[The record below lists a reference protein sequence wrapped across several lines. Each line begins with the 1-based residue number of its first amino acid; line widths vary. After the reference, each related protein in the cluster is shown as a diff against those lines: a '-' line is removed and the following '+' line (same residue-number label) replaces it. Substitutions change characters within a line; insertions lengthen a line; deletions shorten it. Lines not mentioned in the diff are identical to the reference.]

1 MELKDY
7 QKQVITDL
15 DDFCNRIA
23 ENEPPVAYKEYW
35 GARGVTLS
43 ANDDNLCPYNNELQ
57 GIPRVT
63 IKVPTAGGKTFIA
76 CNAVKSIFDHYDDA
90 IPKIVAWFVPSD
102 TILEQ
107 TYKNLSNPKHP
118 YRQKLDVLFGSRVQI
133 SNKQQLLQGQG
144 FNPESIRNYLTICVF
159 SIQSFAT
166 RSKDGRLVYR
176 ENGALISF
184 EKELKEAGV
193 NFAEGEHPSLVDVM
207 KFLRPIVIIDESHR
221 FTSELSRDF
230 FELLNPRFILNLT
243 ATPRKKANII
253 SFVSAL
259 KLKQN
264 NMVKLPVVVY
274 NLQEKNDVIAST
286 INFRNLLEEHAKK
299 SQEMGGEY
307 IRPIALFQAESKTS
321 EEKETFDKVKKMLV
335 ECGIPEGQIKI
346 KTANINELKGID
358 LKSEECPVRYII
370 TVNALKEGW
379 DCPFAY
385 ILASLANKTSNI
397 DVEQILG
404 RILRQPYTRKH
415 KSVLLNQSYVYS
427 CSSNFQAT
435 LESIVKGLN
444 GAGFSE
450 KDYRVAELET
460 SEVKKIST
468 EPIQTL
474 DFSQPTIIEPT
485 KVAAPKPTD
494 NNSAIVVSNGD
505 YSNDSVDTNYISQ
518 QTSSNSSNEAI
529 NLQVKQAEAAAQKA
543 EQQQKSEFVT
553 NPTGVADEVKKKQMS
568 NMVKIQDKHI
578 ALAKEISLPQFFIE
592 TPTKGF
598 FIDEDSH
605 KLLNKTDL
613 YANFNL
619 DEQDKKLDLINVGN
633 NNIAAFDI
641 TDDNDFLLKRIDVN
655 SQQTL
660 MVQQTYAMYNREV
673 KLDQFAKLIGRSI
686 RIDAISEPKITRYA
700 KSVLENYDDEE
711 LQRFFDNQQNVV
723 MAFNQKIKSLLEQHS
738 EKRFNDLLTTGKISI
753 EPSFKFPE
761 EITIDKKE
769 NSLQRTLYTAE
780 YGDMNAL
787 ESEVAGYISQL
798 PNVVFW
804 HRNLERG
811 KGFCIN
817 GFINHYP
824 DFIVF
829 TEKGNIVMVE
839 TKGDDR
845 TNTDSKA
852 KLALGTKWADKAGS
866 QYHYFMVFKNNE
878 IDGSKSV
885 TEFINLLKQM

>member
-7 QKQVITDL
+7 QKQVIADL
-15 DDFCNRIA
+15 DEFCNRIA
-23 ENEPPVAYKEYW
+23 DNEPPVAYREFW
-35 GARGVTLS
+35 ESRGVTLS
-43 ANDDNLCPYNNELQ
+43 ANDDNLCPYNNDLQ

-76 CNAVKSIFDHYDDA
+76 CNAVRSIFNHYDEG

-118 YRQKLDVLFGSRVQI
+118 YRQKLDVLFGSKVQI
-133 SNKQQLLQGQG
+133 SNKQKLLQGQG
-144 FNPESIRNYLTICVF
+144 FNPQTINHYLTICVF

-184 EKELKEAGV
+184 EKELKKAGV
-193 NFAEGEHPSLVDVM
+193 NFSEGEHPSLVDVM

-221 FTSELSRDF
+221 FTSELSKDF

-335 ECGIPEGQIKI
+335 DCGIPESQIKI
-346 KTANINELKGID
+346 KTANINELKGVD
-358 LKSEECPVRYII
+358 LKSEECQVRYII

-415 KSVLLNQSYVYS
+415 KSILLNQSYVYS

-444 GAGFSE
+444 GAGFSD
-450 KDYRVAELET
+450 KDYRVAELENT
-460 SEVKKIST
+460 EPKKIT
-468 EPIQTL
+468 VVQRETL
-474 DFSQPTIIEPT
+474 DFTSTSMENPTT
-485 KVAAPKPTD
+485 ASTGATNVKT
-494 NNSAIVVSNGD
+494 SATEYMD
-505 YSNDSVDTNYISQ
+505 DSVDTSYVSK
-518 QTSSNSSNEAI
+518 QTSSDFTNDSI
-529 NLQVKQAEAAAQKA
+529 KYQIRQAEAAAQKA
-543 EQQQKSEFVT
+543 EQQQKDDLFS
-553 NPTGVADEVKKKQMS
+553 NPTGVAEEVKEKQKL
-568 NMVKIQDKHI
+568 NMTKIQEKH
-578 ALAKEISLPQFFIE
+578 LARAKKISLPQFFIK
-592 TPTKGF
+592 TPNNGF

-605 KLLNKTDL
+605 KLLDKTDL
-613 YANFNL
+613 YVNFNL
-619 DEQDKKLDLINVGN
+619 DEQDKKLDLINIGN
-633 NNIAAFDI
+633 NNIAVFDL
-641 TDDNDFLLKRIDVN
+641 TEENDYLLKRIDIN
-655 SQQTL
+655 SQQTML
-660 MVQQTYAMYNREV
+660 IQQTYAMYGREL
-673 KLDQFAKLIGRSI
+673 KIEQFAKQIGKSI
-686 RIDAISEPKITRYA
+686 RLDAISEPKITNYA
-700 KSVLENYDDEE
+700 KAVLANYNDEE
-711 LQRFFDNQQNVV
+711 LQMLFDNQQNV
-723 MAFNQKIKSLLEQHS
+723 MAAFSKKIKSLLIHHS
-738 EKRFNDLLTTGKISI
+738 EKKFKDFLTTGKITI
-753 EPSFKFPE
+753 EPSYKFAE
-761 EITIDKKE
+761 EIILEKKE
-769 NSLQRTLYTAE
+769 SSLQRTLYTSE
-780 YGDMNAL
+780 HGDMNPL
-787 ESEVAGYISQL
+787 EKKVAVYISQL

-824 DFIVF
+824 DFIVL
-829 TEKGNIVMVE
+829 TEKGNIVIVE

-852 KLALGTKWADKAGS
+852 KLSLGTKWADKAGS
-866 QYHYFMVFKNNE
+866 QYHYFMVFENNE
-878 IDGSKSV
+878 IEGSKSI

>member
-7 QKQVITDL
+7 QKQVIADL
-15 DDFCNRIA
+15 DEFCNRTA
-23 ENEPPVAYKEYW
+23 VVEPQVAYREFW

-43 ANDDNLCPYNNELQ
+43 ANEDNLCPYNNELQ

-76 CNAVKSIFDHYDDA
+76 CNAVKTIFDHYDDS

-118 YRQKLDVLFGSRVQI
+118 YRQKLDVMFGSQVQI

-184 EKELKEAGV
+184 ENELKEAGV

-221 FTSELSRDF
+221 FTSELSREF

-299 SQEMGGEY
+299 SHEMGGEY

-321 EEKETFDKVKKMLV
+321 EEKETFDKVKKMLID
-335 ECGIPEGQIKI
+335 CGIPESQIKI

-444 GAGFSE
+444 GAGFSD
-450 KDYRVAELET
+450 KDYRVAELGNIEC
-460 SEVKKIST
+460 KKITNES
-468 EPIQTL
+468 IKQI
-474 DFSQPTIIEPT
+474 DFSQPSKPET
-485 KVAAPKPTD
+485 KPSSDTSEA
-494 NNSAIVVSNGD
+494 NQSATEYVD
-505 YSNDSVDTNYISQ
+505 DSVDTSYVSQ
-518 QTSSNSSNEAI
+518 QTSSEITNDSIKAQIS
-529 NLQVKQAEAAAQKA
+529 QAEAAAEKA
-543 EQQQKSEFVT
+543 EQQQKNDLFS
-553 NPTGVADEVKKKQMS
+553 NPTGVAEEVKKKQS
-568 NMVKIQDKHI
+568 LNMTKIQDKYVE
-578 ALAKEISLPQFFIE
+578 LAKSISLPQFFIE
-592 TPTKGF
+592 IPTNGF
-598 FIDEDSH
+598 FEAEDSH
-605 KLLNKTDL
+605 KLLDKTDL

-633 NNIAAFDI
+633 NNIVAFDI
-641 TDDNDFLLKRIDVN
+641 TEENDYLLKRIDVN
-655 SQQTL
+655 RQQVM
-660 MVQQTYAMYNREV
+660 MVQQTYAMYNRETKV
-673 KLDQFAKLIGRSI
+673 DQFSKLIGRSI
-686 RIDAISEPKITRYA
+686 RLDAISEPKITKYA
-700 KSVLENYDDEE
+700 KSVIDNYNDEE
-711 LQRFFDNQQNVV
+711 LQQLFDNQQNVI
-723 MAFNQKIKSLLEQHS
+723 MAFNKKIKSLLVQHS
-738 EKRFNDLLTTGKISI
+738 EKKFNDYLTTGRISI
-753 EPSFKFPE
+753 EPSFKFAD
-761 EITIDKKE
+761 EIILEKKE
-769 NSLQRTLYTAE
+769 STLPRTLYTSE
-780 YGDMNAL
+780 HGDMNPL
-787 ESEVAGYISQL
+787 EKEVAGYISQL
-798 PNVVFW
+798 SNVVFW

-824 DFIVF
+824 DFIIL
-829 TEKGNIVMVE
+829 TEKGNIIMAE

-852 KLALGTKWADKAGS
+852 KISLGTKWADKAGS
-866 QYHYFMVFKNNE
+866 QYHYFMIFKNNE
-878 IDGSKSV
+878 IDGSKSI